1 MEEIMYFQTALVL
14 LSFFSSYTAEGQE
27 AIPDFNR
34 LER

>member
-14 LSFFSSYTAEGQE
+14 FLFSSYTAEGQE
-27 AIPDFNR
+27 AIPDLNR

>member
-1 MEEIMYFQTALVL
+1 MYFQTALVL
-14 LSFFSSYTAEGQE
+14 LSFFIIHCGGQE